1 MTPRSRI
8 LITGGAGSLGT
19 NLVEHLHPQ
28 GHDILVIDNF
38 TTGKRGVLPN
48 VDRLRVVEGSVS
60 DERLLTQLFDDF
72 RPDIVVHSA
81 ASYKDPA
88 DWSSD
93 IDTNV
98 RGSATVA
105 RQAERLSVR
114 RLVNFQTALCY
125 GIPDTTPIPVSHP
138 CRPFTSYGISKT
150 AGEHYI
156 MQCGVP
162 SISLRLANVTAPRL
176 SIGPI
181 PTFYKRL
188 SEGRDCFCSDTIRDF
203 LDIDDFLA
211 FVDLALDPSGPSG
224 VFNLSTGIGHS
235 IKEIFDHA
243 LRHLGLPPTTEVP
256 IVPAQP
262 DDVPCVILDP
272 SETTKAFGWAA
283 RVSFDTMLSKMFTWY
298 DEHGVTD
305 LYSHLSSSTPR

>member
-8 LITGGAGSLGT
+8 LITGGAGSLGS

-38 TTGKRGVLPN
+38 ITGKREVLPN
-48 VDRLRVVEGSVS
+48 IDRLRVVEGSVS
-60 DERLLTQLFDDF
+60 DEHILAQLFDDF

-98 RGSATVA
+98 RGSAAVA
-105 RQAERLSVR
+105 RQAERLSVK

-162 SISLRLANVTAPRL
+162 SVSLRLANVTAPRL

-181 PTFYKRL
+181 PSFYKRL

-203 LDIDDFLA
+203 LDIDDFLR
-211 FVDLALDPSGPSG
+211 FIDLALDADAPTG
-224 VFNLSTGIGHS
+224 VFNVSTGAGHA
-235 IKEIFDHA
+235 IKEIYNQA
-243 LRHLGLPPTTEVP
+243 VAHLGITPQKEAPVIPPQ
-256 IVPAQP
+256 A
-262 DDVPCVILDP
+262 DDIPCVILDP
-272 SETTKAFGWAA
+272 AETTKIFGWSA
-283 RVSFDTMLSKMFTWY
+283 RVSFDDMLSKMFRWY
-298 DEHGVTD
+298 DNHGVTD
-305 LYSHLSSSTPR
+305 LYSHLSSPEQA